1 MGGPATSTQA
11 FYDGFKGALDGIM
24 FEGAWSPKM
33 TPEVDA
39 YYKKLSDFVGGKEN
53 VDFWGALIY
62 KAQLD
67 YFGQAIEKAASLDQA
82 KVADVCRTEHF
93 KTLMSDDT
101 FFTNQILDGSC
112 YAGQIGQW
120 QNGYP
125 QVIDVGPKRTA
136 AKIMYP
142 KPTWAEAPAQST
154 TSTS

>member
-1 MGGPATSTQA
+1 
-11 FYDGFKGALDGIM
+11 
-24 FEGAWSPKM
+24 M
-33 TPEVDA
+33 TPDVDA

-67 YFGQAIEKAASLDQA
+67 FFGQAITKAATLDQA
-82 KVADVCRTEHF
+82 KVADVMRTEHF

-125 QVIDVGPKRTA
+125 AGHRRGREAHARSDHVSETDLGGRCRRGPR
-136 AKIMYP
+136 P
-142 KPTWAEAPAQST
+142 APARLEVG
-154 TSTS
+154 